1 MLNRC
6 PVVHFEMPY
15 DDVGRVSKFYERV
28 FGWTMNPLGPE
39 SNNYV
44 LAETTETE
52 DGRPTMPGRINGGLF
67 PRHPERPAQTPLMVI
82 GVEDIRAAMAGVEG
96 AGGKVFGEPD
106 LIPNFGLYVAF
117 QDCEG
122 NPAAMLQ
129 PTV

>member
-1 MLNRC
+1 MTTRC

-15 DDVGRVSKFYERV
+15 DDAGRVSTFYEQV

-52 DGRPTMPGRINGGLF
+52 DGRPTKGGHINGGLF
-67 PRHPERPAQTPLMVI
+67 PRNPERPAQTPLVVI
-82 GVEDIRAAMAGVEG
+82 GVQDIRAAIASVEG
-96 AGGKVFGEPD
+96 AGGKVYGEPD

-117 QDCEG
+117 EDCEG
-122 NPAAMLQ
+122 NPVAMLQ
-129 PTV
+129 STM